1 MSGLGKNMTIDN
13 GRNEDRAPVDFQV
26 DFIHEGDYVL
36 SFSKNIS
43 LGGMYLCTPEPLDP
57 GSRVK
62 LIFPV
67 EENYQ
72 AEVLAVVVWVNISPN
87 VDEIGMGVQFI
98 SPLSSDLKESIM
110 KDIKRVEILK
120 EFEGFA

>member
-1 MSGLGKNMTIDN
+1 MSAGNS
-13 GRNEDRAPVDFQV
+13 RSQERAPVDFQV
-26 DFIHEGDYVL
+26 NCIHEGDYVL

-43 LGGMYLCTPEPLDP
+43 LGGMFLCTPNPPEP

-67 EENYQ
+67 EEHYHT
-72 AEVLAVVVWVNISPN
+72 EVMTVVVWVNRSPN
-87 VDEIGMGVQFI
+87 ARETGMGVQFL
-98 SPLSSDLKESIM
+98 SPLALHVKEQIM
-110 KDIKRVEILK
+110 KQIKRVEILK

>member
-1 MSGLGKNMTIDN
+1 MEKDMSAGNS
-13 GRNEDRAPVDFQV
+13 RSQERAPVDFQV
-26 DFIHEGDYVL
+26 NCIHEGDYVL

-43 LGGMYLCTPEPLDP
+43 LGGMFLCTPNPPEP

-67 EENYQ
+67 EEHYHT
-72 AEVLAVVVWVNISPN
+72 EVMTVVVWVNRSPN
-87 VDEIGMGVQFI
+87 ARETGMGVQFL
-98 SPLSSDLKESIM
+98 SPLALHVKEQIM
-110 KDIKRVEILK
+110 KQIKRVEILK